1 MKKELLEIKSLSD
14 NLEYKLNNKKPTNLE
29 IKNIKND
36 IFGKTSKI
44 FIYNLKKLIQIEETQ
59 KNLAKIIGV
68 SPDLLSKYKSGETF
82 PTIETLIYIC
92 EVYKLSLDNL
102 LNKPLNAID
111 IENLENSL
119 YQDESIFL
127 EKYYLYFSVTNL
139 GAKGSIHKGILE
151 IKDNIA
157 IFKIVASDRILKYF
171 KGNFSVSENILSFN
185 LESSSDGNVSISMI
199 KPPLNKNKYLGGIG
213 FLMLPSDASSKP
225 CIQKIILSNKNI
237 DREVYFNDL
246 KDILKFSVLEKDF
259 NYLKLNQEENDIV
272 YNFISKL

>member
-14 NLEYKLNNKKPTNLE
+14 NLEYKLSNKKPTNLE

-36 IFGKTSKI
+36 IFEKTSRV

-68 SPDLLSKYKSGETF
+68 SQDLLSKYKSGEAF

-92 EVYKLSLDNL
+92 KIYNLSLDNL

-119 YQDESIFL
+119 YQAESIFL
-127 EKYYLYFSVTNL
+127 EEYYLYFSVTNL
-139 GAKGSIHKGILE
+139 GAKGTIHKGILE
-151 IKDNIA
+151 IKDNTA
-157 IFKIVASDRILKYF
+157 IFKIVASNRVLKFF
-171 KGNFSVSENILSFN
+171 KGSFSIAENIIFFN

-225 CIQKIILSNKNI
+225 CIQKIILSNKKI
-237 DREVYFNDL
+237 DREVYFENL
-246 KDILKFSVLEKDF
+246 KEILKFSVSEKEF
-259 NYLKLNQEENDIV
+259 NHLKLNQEENDIV
-272 YNFISKL
+272 YDFISKI